1 MRLAYFDC
9 FNGVSG
15 DMILGAMVDAGLSVT
30 KLRRELK
37 KLGVDGYTLSAKKV
51 MKCGISAT
59 KVYVRLARDRG
70 HKHRHYS
77 DITKLIRKSQ
87 LEPNVVK
94 TALAIFKTLAEAEA
108 RVHDVPLAKVHF
120 HEVGAV
126 DSIVDIVGAA
136 IGFTELGIGE
146 VMVSAINV
154 GSGVVKTEHG
164 VLPIPAPATAFLLQG
179 IPSYAEGPVKELATP
194 TGAAILKTMASRFGS
209 QPLMTC
215 SVIGIGAG
223 GYDFDDRPNILRM
236 FIGAESSQYIEE
248 RLIELAT
255 NIDDM
260 NPQALSLVSK
270 MLFDQK
276 ALDVTITPIHM
287 KKGRAGMT
295 LKVLC
300 DTSMAGEMERIIFKH
315 TSTLGIRRYEVYR
328 VSLTREIKK
337 VKTKYGVIEVKV
349 AYLPNG
355 EVKAAPEFES
365 VRKAA
370 EKHDVTFD
378 TVYRAAL

>member
-9 FNGVSG
+9 FSGVSG
-15 DMILGAMVDAGLSVT
+15 DMILGAMVDAGLSIA

-59 KVYVRLARDRG
+59 KVHVRLARDCDNN
-70 HKHRHYS
+70 HRRYP
-77 DITKLIRKSQ
+77 DIVKLIKNSSI
-87 LEPNVVK
+87 EPEAK
-94 TALAIFKTLAEAEA
+94 KRSLAIFKTLAEAEA

-136 IGFTELGIGE
+136 IGFIELGIGE
-146 VMVSAINV
+146 VTASFINV

-164 VLPIPAPATAFLLQG
+164 VLPIPAPATAVLLQD
-179 IPSYAEGPVKELATP
+179 IPSYAEGPVKELTTP
-194 TGAAILKTMASRFGS
+194 TGAAILKTMSSRFIP

-215 SVIGIGAG
+215 SSIGNGAG
-223 GYDFDDRPNILRM
+223 GYDFDNRPNILRM

-300 DTSMAGEMERIIFKH
+300 DNSMAGEMERIIFKH
-315 TSTLGIRRYEVYR
+315 TSTLGIRRYEVGR

-337 VKTKYGVIEVKV
+337 VKTKYGLIEVKV
-349 AYLPNG
+349 AYLPGG